1 LSLLLLLLLL
11 LLLHGVIR
19 RVRAP
24 LEMEEVHE
32 FTRRIGENALL
43 QVPRC
48 GGASRDLVEE

>member
-1 LSLLLLLLLL
+1 LSLLLLLL

>member
-11 LLLHGVIR
+11 LHSVIR

-24 LEMEEVHE
+24 LEMEEVQE
-32 FTRRIGENALL
+32 FIRRIGEMLL
-43 QVPRC
+43 YRFPRC

>member
-1 LSLLLLLLLL
+1 LSLLL

-32 FTRRIGENALL
+32 FIRRIGEMLFYRF
-43 QVPRC
+43 QDV
-48 GGASRDLVEE
+48 GGASGDLMEE